1 MVEAVCVFSGR
12 VTQQYHYVP
21 SGKEPSVNLRG
32 FTLPQPAEGGGGGGG
47 GVACMQACIWN
58 K

>member
-1 MVEAVCVFSGR
+1 MVEAVCIFSGS

-21 SGKEPSVNLRG
+21 SGKEPSVNLQG
-32 FTLPQPAEGGGGGGG
+32 FILPQPTEGAGV
-47 GVACMQACIWN
+47 VACMKACIWN